1 MSLNTA
7 HEGYAYQDLLT
18 IYFILK
24 ELLKG
29 NKNTIFSID
38 KKHINNDR
46 FDDLVI
52 KNGTNIQRKQI
63 KYSNEITAKEL
74 AKVDFSNDSNYK
86 LAIYELYNTWK
97 QLNSNESEFRLCL
110 AWDEPTEPNIKNVL
124 EALPNDNSSFSNF
137 RTKLFKIN
145 LDVLWEENP
154 EKFNRWDSLKK
165 HVKTENI

>member
-18 IYFILK
+18 IYFILE

-38 KKHINNDR
+38 KKHIRNDR

-52 KNGTNIQRKQI
+52 TNGTNIQRKQI
-63 KYSNEITAKEL
+63 KYSNETTAKEL
-74 AKVDFSNDSNYK
+74 AKDDFSNDSNYK

-110 AWDEPTEPNIKNVL
+110 AWDEPTEPNIKNVS

-145 LDVLWEENP
+145 LDVLW
-154 EKFNRWDSLKK
+154 
-165 HVKTENI
+165 